1 MKISICLLFAFFSL
15 SAFGE
20 DSYQLHL
27 FTYDRNGKVMS
38 IKEVKYQQNKLFVDG
53 HELSA
58 LEASIKAKFLRPVF
72 KTVKDKKNDIC
83 SAGSFIL
90 RVSKSKK
97 DMIENGCLDSKRYFD
112 LVDSF
117 DRMKKDVVLK

>member
-1 MKISICLLFAFFSL
+1 MKISIFFLFAFISL
-15 SAFGE
+15 STFGE
-20 DSYQLHL
+20 DSYHLHL

-38 IKEVKYQQNKLFVDG
+38 IKEVKFQQNKLFVDG
-53 HELSA
+53 QELSA

-72 KTVKDKKNDIC
+72 KAVADKKNVTC
-83 SAGSFIL
+83 SAGNFIL

-97 DMIENGCLDSKRYFD
+97 DMIENGCLDSKRYFE

-117 DRMKKDVVLK
+117 DKMKKDVVLK